1 GGRNAGRFDPER
13 GTVRAWLLQIAHF
26 RILNELRRR
35 SRQPEIVPDADGLVL
50 AGIPAGGPGPAEAT
64 WQGHRRALP
73 PSALDA
79 LPPAQREALRP
90 PFPQE
95 LPHPEAPP
103 GRGVTLLTAKRRIRA
118 GLEKLRGKLGP
129 QWAALAAL
137 CVAAVLG
144 VRYRSEHATLA
155 RYDRALSMVTAS
167 DSVNLRMGALPGTPE
182 ETHARYRS
190 RPGVGVA
197 VVTFSKFAPA
207 PAGATYQAWVRHAGK
222 WSSLGMVEPDADGNA
237 RLIAED
243 PALSVLPDELEVT
256 VEPRRGSTA
265 PSGRVVVAWAP

>member
-1 GGRNAGRFDPER
+1 
-13 GTVRAWLLQIAHF
+13 
-26 RILNELRRR
+26 R
-35 SRQPEIVPDADGLVL
+35 SRQPELIADFDGFFERAPADAAQPIEAVAEHRRRAVVEAALDRLSPRQREAIDLAFRDDLTHEQVAARLGVP
-50 AGIPAGGPGPAEAT
+50 PGPAKT
-64 WQGHRRALP
+64 RIRDGIQK
-73 PSALDA
+73 
-79 LPPAQREALRP
+79 LR
-90 PFPQE
+90 
-95 LPHPEAPP
+95 
-103 GRGVTLLTAKRRIRA
+103 VTLAPH
-118 GLEKLRGKLGP
+118 GP
-129 QWAALAAL
+129 ALAAL
-137 CVAAVLG
+137 CLLIALG
-144 VRYRSEHATLA
+144 IRYGAEHATLA

-167 DSVNLRMGALPGTPE
+167 DSVNLRLGALPGTPE
-182 ETHARYRS
+182 DAHARYRS